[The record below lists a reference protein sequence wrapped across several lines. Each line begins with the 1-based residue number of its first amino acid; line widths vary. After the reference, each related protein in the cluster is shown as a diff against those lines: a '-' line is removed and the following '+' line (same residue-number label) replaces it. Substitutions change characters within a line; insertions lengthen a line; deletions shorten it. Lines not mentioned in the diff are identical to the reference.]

1 MLNWYFLP
9 GTECIL
15 TAKAVIPQFPPICE
29 PPNVQTS
36 SRVAFRK
43 RVTSAPDNREVELW
57 LWRNWRI
64 GLGSRLPCKVWKVQ
78 QILPLFKNSF
88 FCACLFGHESLILR
102 TVRIRL
108 LWGDRGARSRGWWR
122 LKLTAVAPHCVPFQL
137 LEEEEEREREGPTM
151 TIQAAWCR
159 CNASPVAIHEYLPTF
174 GNLQPD
180 YWNSTAGAWVL
191 GTYKYIYQQVRYK
204 IMKHL
209 RHKICVW
216 VIHHIKWAL
225 F

>member
-78 QILPLFKNSF
+78 QILPLLKASF
-88 FCACLFGHESLILR
+88 FCAYLFGHESLILR

-137 LEEEEEREREGPTM
+137 LEEEEERERGTNNDNSSSLMPVQCKSCGYPW
-151 TIQAAWCR
+151 I
-159 CNASPVAIHEYLPTF
+159 SP
-174 GNLQPD
+174 
-180 YWNSTAGAWVL
+180 
-191 GTYKYIYQQVRYK
+191 
-204 IMKHL
+204 
-209 RHKICVW
+209 
-216 VIHHIKWAL
+216 HIWQLTTWLLK
-225 F
+225 

>member
-1 MLNWYFLP
+1 MVAIIFRECPDVLNWYFLP

-78 QILPLFKNSF
+78 QILPLLSF
-88 FCACLFGHESLILR
+88 ERFVFLCLTVWSWKFDTAHCAHQIIMGWSRCTL
-102 TVRIRL
+102 TRL
-108 LWGDRGARSRGWWR
+108 MEIEVDCSC
-122 LKLTAVAPHCVPFQL
+122 APLCAFSITRRRRR
-137 LEEEEEREREGPTM
+137 ERERGTNNDNSSSLMSVQCKSCGYPW
-151 TIQAAWCR
+151 I
-159 CNASPVAIHEYLPTF
+159 SP
-174 GNLQPD
+174 
-180 YWNSTAGAWVL
+180 
-191 GTYKYIYQQVRYK
+191 
-204 IMKHL
+204 
-209 RHKICVW
+209 
-216 VIHHIKWAL
+216 HIWQLTTWLLK
-225 F
+225 

>member
-9 GTECIL
+9 GTECIF

-29 PPNVQTS
+29 PSNVQTS

-78 QILPLFKNSF
+78 QILPLLKASF
-88 FCACLFGHESLILR
+88 FCAYLFGHESLILR

-108 LWGDRGARSRGWWR
+108 LWGDRGARARGWWR

-137 LEEEEEREREGPTM
+137 LEEEERERGTNNDNSSSLMPVQCKSCGYPW
-151 TIQAAWCR
+151 I
-159 CNASPVAIHEYLPTF
+159 SP
-174 GNLQPD
+174 
-180 YWNSTAGAWVL
+180 
-191 GTYKYIYQQVRYK
+191 
-204 IMKHL
+204 
-209 RHKICVW
+209 
-216 VIHHIKWAL
+216 HIWQLTTWLLK
-225 F
+225 